1 MKSNFSLLLSQL
13 TNLILNWRK
22 EVAWAFLISAFLI
35 SANPLFTRVGADSV
49 LIAKKDL
56 TAGSQ
61 LNQQDY
67 ELIYLP
73 TKFKAS
79 NAINVESI
87 SNLILISNIAQGEQ
101 LTASRFIASSFIEQ
115 DLVPIRIADAQ
126 ISKVI
131 QPGQIV
137 DVISSSDS
145 SSAAKVLARKVKV
158 IATYPESQSFT
169 SSQGLLILVA
179 ADSEEAVNLAGGG
192 NLKLSLVI
200 RHQ

>member
-79 NAINVESI
+79 NAIDVESI

>member
-35 SANPLFTRVGADSV
+35 SANPLFTRVGTDSV

-56 TAGSQ
+56 MAGSQ
-61 LNQQDY
+61 LSQQDY

-73 TKFKAS
+73 AKFKAS
-79 NAINVESI
+79 NALNVESI

-101 LTASRFIASSFIEQ
+101 LTASRFITSSFIEQ

-169 SSQGLLILVA
+169 RAQGLLILVA

>member
-169 SSQGLLILVA
+169 SAQGLLILVA

>member
-79 NAINVESI
+79 NAIDVESI

-169 SSQGLLILVA
+169 SAQGLLILVA

>member
-1 MKSNFSLLLSQL
+1 
-13 TNLILNWRK
+13 
-22 EVAWAFLISAFLI
+22 
-35 SANPLFTRVGADSV
+35 VGADSV